1 MKNILLL
8 GATGSIGKS
17 VLSVI
22 NENKSKLNLFG
33 ISLNNNINEA
43 TKIINEFEPSFI
55 YIEDTAAL
63 EDFINHNQSKDIIH
77 LSGDGELKDLINHH
91 DIDIIISAISGFA
104 GLKAT
109 YLAASSGKKILLAN
123 KESIVAGGDLILPLA
138 KESNSEIIPID
149 SEHNAIFQCLS
160 GEKGIDDVKRITITA
175 SGGPFINKKLSDL
188 KNVRKNDALNHPNW
202 KMGNKISID
211 SATLV
216 NKCLELIEAKYL
228 FDLDEKYFDLVVHP
242 QSIIHSIVTY
252 VDGSSICQLSKPDMR
267 IPIAHAL
274 SNENRLNIDFD
285 SIDFTNLELSFQEFP
300 SDRMGIQDIAREV
313 CNIGGSLGTIFN
325 AANEIAVKSF
335 LNEQINFDE
344 IYEVIYRTF
353 DKNNM
358 SNDLSLESI
367 NEVDMLTRIE
377 AQKVVKSIA

>member
-77 LSGDGELKDLINHH
+77 LNGDEELKDLINHH
-91 DIDIIISAISGFA
+91 DVDIIISAISGFA

-109 YLAASSGKKILLAN
+109 HLAASSGKKILLAN

-138 KESNSEIIPID
+138 KENNSEIIPID

-160 GEKGIDDVKRITITA
+160 GEKGIDDVKRVTITA

-188 KNVRKNDALNHPNW
+188 KDVTKSDALNHPNW
-202 KMGNKISID
+202 KMGSKISID

-325 AANEIAVKSF
+325 AANEIAVENF
-335 LNEQINFDE
+335 LNEQINFNE

>member
-1 MKNILLL
+1 MLK
-8 GATGSIGKS
+8 KS
-17 VLSVI
+17 
-22 NENKSKLNLFG
+22 
-33 ISLNNNINEA
+33 
-43 TKIINEFEPSFI
+43 
-55 YIEDTAAL
+55 
-63 EDFINHNQSKDIIH
+63 
-77 LSGDGELKDLINHH
+77 
-91 DIDIIISAISGFA
+91 
-104 GLKAT
+104 
-109 YLAASSGKKILLAN
+109 
-123 KESIVAGGDLILPLA
+123 
-138 KESNSEIIPID
+138 
-149 SEHNAIFQCLS
+149 
-160 GEKGIDDVKRITITA
+160 
-175 SGGPFINKKLSDL
+175 
-188 KNVRKNDALNHPNW
+188 DALNHPNW
-202 KMGNKISID
+202 KMGSKISID

-325 AANEIAVKSF
+325 AANEIAVENF
-335 LNEQINFDE
+335 LNEQINFNE

>member
-1 MKNILLL
+1 MKNVLLL

-22 NENKSKLNLFG
+22 SQNKESLNLIG
-33 ISLNNNINEA
+33 ISFNKNVSRYQEILE
-43 TKIINEFEPSFI
+43 KHSPDYV
-55 YIEDTAAL
+55 YIEDHDSFKSL
-63 EDFINHNQSKDIIH
+63 CSKDKERY
-77 LSGDGELKDLINHH
+77 LNGDEELERLINR
-91 DIDIIISAISGFA
+91 DDVDIIVCATSGFA
-104 GLKAT
+104 GLKTA
-109 YLAASSGKKILLAN
+109 YIASKTGKKILLAN
-123 KESIVAGGDLILPLA
+123 KESIVAGGDLILSLA
-138 KESNSEIIPID
+138 KENNTKIIPID

>member
-22 NENKSKLNLFG
+22 NENKSELNLFG

-55 YIEDTAAL
+55 YIEDTATL
-63 EDFINHNQSKDIIH
+63 EDFINHNQLKDIIH
-77 LSGDGELKDLINHH
+77 LNGDGELKDLINHQ
-91 DIDIIISAISGFA
+91 DVDIIISAISGFA

-160 GEKGIDDVKRITITA
+160 GEKGVDDVKRVTITA
-175 SGGPFINKKLSDL
+175 SGGPFINKKLLDL
-188 KNVRKNDALNHPNW
+188 KNVKKSDALNHPNW
-202 KMGNKISID
+202 EMGNKISID

-274 SNENRLNIDFD
+274 SNENRLSINFD

-313 CNIGGSLGTIFN
+313 CNIGGLLGTIFN
-325 AANEIAVKSF
+325 AANEIAVENF